1 MEAVMEMIKQQFAE
15 QESRMLREKQEEE
28 ERRQKEKQE
37 EENRRQKDEER
48 RQKEEERREIEKQEE
63 KEQREQQEIFLEQIF
78 QKTEGIIV
86 CLKEEISAV
95 REDVKEEIDIVWKTV
110 KGMEGKI
117 TQEFEAVSAANGW
130 SDQEKAT
137 ALIVALRGLALAI
150 LQTISD
156 DQHRKYGDLIAT
168 LELRYGN
175 QYREQLYRT
184 QLKTRIQKSNESLQ
198 EFEAGVQ
205 SLIQL
210 AYPEAPEGF
219 KEQLAVQT
227 FIDGLKDIEIQR
239 TLRLTSFKRC
249 SEALVRS
256 LEVEA
261 AFNISARP
269 KMGTVSI
276 EESPQ
281 EDNLSRSISQ
291 VLKILEKMESRYSS
305 VASQPR
311 RNCFRCG
318 RSGHFKRDCRVPGK
332 LKLASI
338 SGRMLASDNEAPRI
352 IQVNRIRRTT
362 ESLTIRGKVNQKDVI
377 CTVDTGASVS
387 LVRSGILEPSTVR
400 PPTSNFVLRTV
411 TGENAPIRDHV
422 QKPVN
427 IASVL
432 NAMKKLPM

>member
-1 MEAVMEMIKQQFAE
+1 MEMIKQQFAE

-48 RQKEEERREIEKQEE
+48 RQKEEERRKIEKQEE
-63 KEQREQQEIFLEQIF
+63 KEQREQQKIFLEQIF

-95 REDVKEEIDIVWKTV
+95 PEDVKEEIDIVWKTV

-117 TQEFEAVSAANGW
+117 TQEVSAVRKELEEKIASLKIQKQRNRVVTSNNYLKPPIYDGQSPWSLYHKQFEAVAAANGW

-137 ALIVALRGLALAI
+137 ALIVALRGPALAI

-156 DQHRKYGDLIAT
+156 DQHRKYGDLIAA

-175 QYREQLYRT
+175 QHREQLYRT
-184 QLKTRIQKSNESLQ
+184 QLKTRVQKSNESLQ
-198 EFEAGVQ
+198 EFEADVQ

-261 AFNISARP
+261 AFNISTRP
-269 KMGTVSI
+269 KMRTVSI

-311 RNCFRCG
+311 RNCFR
-318 RSGHFKRDCRVPGK
+318 SGWSGYFKRDCRVRVP
-332 LKLASI
+332 
-338 SGRMLASDNEAPRI
+338 PRLSSPT
-352 IQVNRIRRTT
+352 RTPPRSYSPART
-362 ESLTIRGKVNQKDVI
+362 ETSRESSNGY
-377 CTVDTGASVS
+377 
-387 LVRSGILEPSTVR
+387 LE
-400 PPTSNFVLRTV
+400 N
-411 TGENAPIRDHV
+411 
-422 QKPVN
+422 
-427 IASVL
+427 L
-432 NAMKKLPM
+432 N